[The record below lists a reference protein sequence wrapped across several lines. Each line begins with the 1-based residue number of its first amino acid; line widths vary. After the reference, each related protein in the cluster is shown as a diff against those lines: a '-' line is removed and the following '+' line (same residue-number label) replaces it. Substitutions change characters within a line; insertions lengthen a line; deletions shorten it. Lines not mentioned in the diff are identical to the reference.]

1 MRKILINNIFHNNM
15 IHNKCVMITGAAGF
29 IGSHLTEELLKQD
42 NFLVLIDNFNDYYSG
57 KEEQLKKI
65 LNSYEQNREYKLI
78 KADLVENSTFKRINH
93 EVDYVFHL
101 AAQAGV
107 RYSIDNASEVTS
119 NNIVGTVNVFEYAS
133 KMTSIKKVIYAS
145 SSSVYG
151 NPLYTPVDEDHPKNP
166 ISPYAVSKLC
176 GENYANLYFKEYS
189 LPVTSLRFY
198 TVYGPRSRPDMAISK
213 FFTLMLQ
220 NKEIV
225 IYGNGTQK
233 RDFTYISDIIDGLIL
248 AGENDK
254 SSGAI
259 FNIGLSNPISVNEL
273 VDKMYGLVKAEKKIR
288 YIENQKGDVNV
299 THSNISKASKILNFK
314 PKVTIE
320 VGLES
325 QHEWQLSFLK
335 SI

>member
-1 MRKILINNIFHNNM
+1 MFHNNM
-15 IHNKCVMITGAAGF
+15 IHNKSVMITGAAGF
-29 IGSHLTEELLKQD
+29 IGSHLTETLLKQD

-65 LNSYEQNREYKLI
+65 LNGYEQNREYKLI
-78 KADLVENSTFKRINH
+78 KADLVESSTLKQIDH

-107 RYSIDNASEVTS
+107 RYSIVNSSEVTY
-119 NNIVGTVNVFEYAS
+119 NNIVGTVNIFEYAS
-133 KMTSIKKVIYAS
+133 KMSSIKKVIYAS

-176 GENYANLYFKEYS
+176 GEHYANLYFKEYN

-198 TVYGPRSRPDMAISK
+198 TVYGPRSRPDMAMNK

-220 NKEIV
+220 NKEIL

-254 SSGAI
+254 SSGEI
-259 FNIGLSNPISVNEL
+259 FNIGRSNPISVNEL
-273 VDKMYGLVKAEKKIR
+273 VDKMYDIAKAEKKIR
-288 YIENQKGDVNV
+288 FIENQKGDVNI
-299 THSNISKASKILNFK
+299 THSNISKARKILNFK
-314 PKVTIE
+314 PKVTIA
-320 VGLES
+320 VGLEN
-325 QHEWQLSFLK
+325 QYEWQLAFLK

>member
-1 MRKILINNIFHNNM
+1 M
-15 IHNKCVMITGAAGF
+15 IRNKSVLITGAAGF
-29 IGSHLTEELLKQD
+29 IGSHLTETLLKQD
-42 NFLVLIDNFNDYYSG
+42 NFLILIDNFNDYYSG

-65 LNSYEQNREYKLI
+65 LNSYKQDREYKLI
-78 KADLVENSTFKRINH
+78 KADLVEKSTFKQIDH

-107 RYSIDNASEVTS
+107 RYSIDNASEVTY
-119 NNIVGTVNVFEYAS
+119 NNIVGTVNIFEYAS
-133 KMTSIKKVIYAS
+133 KISSIKKVIYAS

-176 GENYANLYFKEYS
+176 GENYANLYFKEYN
-189 LPVTSLRFY
+189 LPITSLRFY
-198 TVYGPRSRPDMAISK
+198 TVYGPRSRPDMAINK

-220 NKEIV
+220 NKEIL

-233 RDFTYISDIIDGLIL
+233 RDFTYISDIINGLIL

-254 SSGAI
+254 SSGEV
-259 FNIGLSNPISVNEL
+259 FNIGWSNPISVNEL
-273 VDKMYGLVKAEKKIR
+273 VDKMYDIVKAEKKIR
-288 YIENQKGDVNV
+288 FIEKQKGDVNV

>member
-1 MRKILINNIFHNNM
+1 M
-15 IHNKCVMITGAAGF
+15 IHNKSVLITGAAGF
-29 IGSHLTEELLKQD
+29 IGSHLTETLLKQD

-233 RDFTYISDIIDGLIL
+233 RDFTYISDIINGLIL

-254 SSGAI
+254 SSGET
-259 FNIGLSNPISVNEL
+259 FNLGWSNPISVNEL
-273 VDKMYGLVKAEKKIR
+273 ADKMYGIVKAERKIR

>member
-1 MRKILINNIFHNNM
+1 M
-15 IHNKCVMITGAAGF
+15 IRNKSVLITGAAGF
-29 IGSHLTEELLKQD
+29 IGSHLTETLLKQD
-42 NFLVLIDNFNDYYSG
+42 NFLILIDNFNDYYSG

-65 LNSYEQNREYKLI
+65 LNSYKQDREYKLI
-78 KADLVENSTFKRINH
+78 KADLVEKSTFKQIDH

-107 RYSIDNASEVTS
+107 RYSIDNASEVTY
-119 NNIVGTVNVFEYAS
+119 NNIVGTVNIFEYAS
-133 KMTSIKKVIYAS
+133 KISSIKKVIYAS

-176 GENYANLYFKEYS
+176 GENYANLYFKEYN
-189 LPVTSLRFY
+189 LPITSLRFY
-198 TVYGPRSRPDMAISK
+198 TVYGPRSRPDMAINK

-220 NKEIV
+220 NKEIL

-233 RDFTYISDIIDGLIL
+233 RDFTYISDIINGLIL

-254 SSGAI
+254 SSGEV
-259 FNIGLSNPISVNEL
+259 FNIGWSNPISVNEL
-273 VDKMYGLVKAEKKIR
+273 VDKMYDIVKAEKKIR
-288 YIENQKGDVNV
+288 FIEKQKGDVNV

-320 VGLES
+320 VGLEN
-325 QHEWQLSFLK
+325 QYGWQFSFLK